1 MIKLSQAIALA
12 TAMTAGLVAT
22 TTTQA
27 EVSASASVASSY
39 LWRGQNLSNGAA
51 AVSGSL
57 DYAHESG
64 LYTGAWVSS
73 GDAALGTEYDLYV
86 GFSGEAGK
94 LSYDVGYMAYIYPS
108 QSEEAALEF
117 NTDNAAAIVAGDEDA
132 QGTIDE
138 LGDAGDIYLNLSL
151 AGVDFTTN
159 FSDNG
164 SDFVYNTLG
173 YGMGSVSGLIGVNTD
188 LEDDGKGAYTHIDLS
203 YAYNDNVS
211 FTVSKMVAQSDGT
224 SAASPE
230 FVVSYSLPIE

>member
-1 MIKLSQAIALA
+1 MTKLSQAIALA
-12 TAMTAGLVAT
+12 TAMTAGLVGT

-27 EVSASASVASSY
+27 EVSASAGVASSY

-51 AVSGSL
+51 VVSGSL
-57 DYAHESG
+57 DYGHESG
-64 LYTGAWVSS
+64 AYAGAWVSS

-86 GFSGEAGK
+86 GFAGDAGD
-94 LSYDVGYMAYIYPS
+94 LSYDVGYVSYIYPS
-108 QSEEAALEF
+108 QNEEAVA
-117 NTDNAAAIVAGDEDA
+117 VAGNGIDSTA
-132 QGTIDE
+132 DE
-138 LGDAGDIYLNLSL
+138 LGDVSDLYLNLSF

-164 SDFVYNTLG
+164 GDYVYNTLG
-173 YGMGSVSGLIGVNTD
+173 YGMGSVSGLIGVSTD

-211 FTVSKMVAQSDGT
+211 FTVSKMVAQSSGN
-224 SAASPE
+224 SGASPE

>member
-1 MIKLSQAIALA
+1 MTKLSQAIALA

-57 DYAHESG
+57 DYALESG

-73 GDAALGTEYDLYV
+73 GDAGLGTEYDLYV
-86 GFSGEAGK
+86 GFAGEAGGIG
-94 LSYDVGYMAYIYPS
+94 YDIGYMGYMYPS
-108 QSEEAALEF
+108 QSEEAVE
-117 NTDNAAAIVAGDEDA
+117 AGDADSTA
-132 QGTIDE
+132 DE
-138 LGDAGDIYLNLSL
+138 LGNVGDIYLNLSL
-151 AGVDFTTN
+151 ADVSLTTN

-164 SDFVYNTLG
+164 SDYVYNTLS
-173 YGMGSVSGLIGVNTD
+173 YGMGSVSALIGVNTD
-188 LEDDGKGAYTHIDLS
+188 LEDDGKGAYTHINLD
-203 YAYNDNVS
+203 YAFNDSIS
-211 FTVSKMVAQSDGT
+211 FTLSKMVAQSSGT

>member
-1 MIKLSQAIALA
+1 MTKLSQAIALA

-51 AVSGSL
+51 VVAGSL
-57 DYAHESG
+57 DYGHESG
-64 LYTGAWVSS
+64 AYAGAWVSS

-86 GFSGEAGK
+86 GFAGEAGD
-94 LSYDVGYMAYIYPS
+94 LSYDVGYIGYIYPS
-108 QSEEAALEF
+108 QNEEA
-117 NTDNAAAIVAGDEDA
+117 VADTTNNVTSTA
-132 QGTIDE
+132 DE
-138 LGDAGDIYLNLSL
+138 LGDVSDLYLNLSF

-164 SDFVYNTLG
+164 GDYVYNTLG
-173 YGMGSVSGLIGVNTD
+173 YGIDSVSGLIGVNTD

-211 FTVSKMVAQSDGT
+211 FTVSKMVAQSSGT

>member
-1 MIKLSQAIALA
+1 MTKLSQAIALA
-12 TAMTAGLVAT
+12 TAMTAGLVGT

-27 EVSASASVASSY
+27 EVSASAGVASSY

-51 AVSGSL
+51 VVSGSL

-64 LYTGAWVSS
+64 AYAGAWVSS

-86 GFSGEAGK
+86 GFAGAAGD
-94 LSYDVGYMAYIYPS
+94 LGYDVGYVGYIYPS
-108 QSEEAALEF
+108 QNEEAVA
-117 NTDNAAAIVAGDEDA
+117 VAGNGIDSTA
-132 QGTIDE
+132 DE
-138 LGDAGDIYLNLSL
+138 LGNVSDLYLNLSF
-151 AGVDFTTN
+151 AGIDFTTN

-164 SDFVYNTLG
+164 SDYVYNTLG
-173 YGMGSVSGLIGVNTD
+173 YGMGSVSGLIGVSTD

-211 FTVSKMVAQSDGT
+211 FTVSKMVAQSSGN

>member
-1 MIKLSQAIALA
+1 MTKLSQAIALA

-27 EVSASASVASSY
+27 DVSASVGVASSY
-39 LWRGQNLSNGAA
+39 LWRGQNLGNGDAA
-51 AVSGSL
+51 LSGSL
-57 DYAHESG
+57 DYAFESG

-73 GDAALGTEYDLYV
+73 GDVALGTEYDLYV
-86 GFSGEAGK
+86 GFAGEAGGIG
-94 LSYDVGYMAYIYPS
+94 YDIGYMGYIYPS
-108 QSEEAALEF
+108 QSEEAVGA
-117 NTDNAAAIVAGDEDA
+117 DA
-132 QGTIDE
+132 SDE
-138 LGDAGDIYLNLSL
+138 LGDVGDIYLNLSL
-151 AGVDFTTN
+151 ADVSLTTN

-164 SDFVYNTLG
+164 SDYVYNTLG

-188 LEDDGKGAYTHIDLS
+188 LEDDGKSAYTHIDVS

-211 FTVSKMVAQSDGT
+211 FTVSKIVAQSDGT